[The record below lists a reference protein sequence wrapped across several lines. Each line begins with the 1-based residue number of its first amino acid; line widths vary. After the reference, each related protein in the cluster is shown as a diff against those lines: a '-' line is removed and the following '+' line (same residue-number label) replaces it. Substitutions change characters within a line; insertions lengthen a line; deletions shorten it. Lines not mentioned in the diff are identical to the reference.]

1 MFLLLILINVFVGI
15 FNLVPLLP
23 FDGGHAAIAIY
34 EWIASGVRRRRV
46 QVDVAKLMPLTL
58 VVLAVLGF
66 LFLSTLFLDVSHP
79 IGNPF

>member
-1 MFLLLILINVFVGI
+1 MDRV
-15 FNLVPLLP
+15 
-23 FDGGHAAIAIY
+23 
-34 EWIASGVRRRRV
+34 GVRKRRV

-79 IGNPF
+79 INESVLGAGSNVRLTRT